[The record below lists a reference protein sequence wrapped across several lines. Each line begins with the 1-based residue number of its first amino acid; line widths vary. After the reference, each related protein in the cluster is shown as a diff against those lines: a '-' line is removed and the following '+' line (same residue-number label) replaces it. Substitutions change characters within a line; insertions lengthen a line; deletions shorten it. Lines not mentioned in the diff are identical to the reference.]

1 MVGLQQAKYTC
12 NYSPRRRK
20 QWRKTQKTFFEKLM
34 IEKFPNLMNTT
45 NADPKIPTNAKDKK
59 HKKNYTKTYHNQ
71 LAYSSNKEE
80 ILKAA

>member
-1 MVGLQQAKYTC
+1 
-12 NYSPRRRK
+12 
-20 QWRKTQKTFFEKLM
+20 M

-59 HKKNYTKTYHNQ
+59 HKKNYIKTYHNQ
-71 LAYSSNKEE
+71 LAYSSNEEE